1 MWDIANRMFTKT
13 LTLNTKI
20 KEKKKKKMLLLLLLL
35 KIILMWEKREFIL
48 NFSLYKNMCFAFSFL
63 FLSFFTNS
71 LFKTF
76 NLIFILI
83 ILNSCQECFKYIDKC
98 EFSEIKKRFPGS

>member
-20 KEKKKKKMLLLLLLL
+20 KEKKEKKMLLLLLLL
-35 KIILMWEKREFIL
+35 KIILMWEKREFIF
-48 NFSLYKNMCFAFSFL
+48 NFSLYKNMYFAFSFL
-63 FLSFFTNS
+63 FFYNS
-71 LFKTF
+71 LFKAF

-98 EFSEIKKRFPGS
+98 EYLS